1 MEEYIQK
8 YSTFNKS
15 VVYSFELG
23 SGGIG
28 DCIKFFMLTL
38 EYCIKYNYKLYYQ
51 YNNLP
56 LEKYLILKYPFMY
69 ITKETVDSKKSRIVK
84 DINWLKDDDYL
95 LHKSDVD
102 SIEED
107 QIQIVTPFS
116 SYHAF
121 SYDALQI
128 PIANVFDFSNVVKEN
143 AKNMLS
149 ENINCDFMTIHL
161 RLGDKYLETD
171 PNFVKCKNDTRFFHE
186 NNLYACIQH
195 YLNQNKKI
203 IFFCDNHQYKLK
215 IKEKFQNII
224 ITHSQI
230 GHTSLLNTTDQ
241 QICDTVTEFYIM
253 TQANMIIAAS
263 HSGFSSV
270 SAKFKNVPF
279 IRLY

>member
-8 YSTFNKS
+8 YNQFNKS
-15 VVYSFELG
+15 VIYSFELG
-23 SGGIG
+23 AGGIG

-84 DINWLKDDDYL
+84 DINWLKD
-95 LHKSDVD
+95 VD

-121 SYDALQI
+121 SYDLLQI
-128 PIANVFDFSNVVKEN
+128 PIADVFDFSDVVKEN
-143 AKNMLS
+143 AKNMLL
-149 ENINCDFMTIHL
+149 ENIGSDFITIHL

-171 PNFVKCKNDTRFFHE
+171 PNFVKCKNDTRLFHE

-215 IKEKFQNII
+215 IKEKFPQVI

-230 GHTSLLNTTDQ
+230 GHTSLLNTTDG